1 MGRLS
6 IINMSNF
13 PKLRGKFTVIQIEIP
28 TGFLKVEKKKFNIHL
43 EVFKSENAKNIFF
56 TRKREDH
63 YLQKMYQRSLF
74 ENTGVAIGIC
84 RCVSEEYVMF

>member
-6 IINMSNF
+6 IINMPNF

-43 EVFKSENAKNIFF
+43 EVFKSENAKNIFLQEKEK
-56 TRKREDH
+56 TITYRKCIKEVC
-63 YLQKMYQRSLF
+63 LKTL
-74 ENTGVAIGIC
+74 VLL
-84 RCVSEEYVMF
+84 